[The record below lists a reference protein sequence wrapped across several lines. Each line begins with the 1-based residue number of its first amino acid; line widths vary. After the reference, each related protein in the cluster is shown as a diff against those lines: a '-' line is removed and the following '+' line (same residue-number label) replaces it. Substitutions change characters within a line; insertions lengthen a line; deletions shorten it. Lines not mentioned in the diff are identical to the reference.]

1 MHIFKGGE
9 LHKNMDTML
18 DFVDAMDSFGL
29 IRKEPVLVVGGGLAS
44 DVAGYACASY
54 RRSTNYIRVGTTLIA
69 LIDAAISIKVG
80 INHKKLKNRL
90 GAYHAPMH
98 SESRRNGKRRVER
111 HGRLTRLTN

>member
-1 MHIFKGGE
+1 
-9 LHKNMDTML
+9 MDTML
-18 DFVDAMDSFGL
+18 DFVDAMDRFGL

-98 SESRRNGKRRVER
+98 SESGKNWKQA
-111 HGRLTRLTN
+111 RLEARQIDTLDILSIP

>member
-1 MHIFKGGE
+1 MN
-9 LHKNMDTML
+9 KNMDTML
-18 DFVDAMDSFGL
+18 DFVDAMDKFGL

-98 SESRRNGKRRVER
+98 SKAMQ
-111 HGRLTRLTN
+111 